1 MNTVVYGILSPSG
14 LVMKKGE
21 PVEIKNAIGMTFGVH
36 CNVYEGFDSPKRYV
50 VTHVESGLSVGSGS
64 MRSTAIDDALEK
76 IGSAQARGTLARSL
90 EKAMSDRAKLL
101 AQTKARSA

>member
-1 MNTVVYGILSPSG
+1 MRTIRYDILLETG
-14 LVMKKGE
+14 LRSVAGE
-21 PVEIKNAIGMTFGVH
+21 PLTIKNDLQMTFGVH

-90 EKAMSDRAKLL
+90 EKAMSYRAKLL